1 MGVEG
6 LWKLLPAAED
16 RVSLFKFTSEQAF
29 NASFRPYILGI
40 DASLWTYHAQ
50 AVSGTG
56 ENAEIEL
63 IFHRCCRLLSMPV
76 APLFVFDGP
85 DQPKKRRSE
94 KRSKA
99 KSTRERTN
107 ECYYLNGIRGIVS
120 SFGFELLTAPGEAEA
135 TLAQLNSAGII
146 NAILSDDV
154 DCFLFGTKTVLR
166 SITVNN
172 SPYCEYVRVYSAD
185 ILKQHGFSQEELV
198 FIALLSGGDY
208 DPTFQGLSDCG
219 ITTASQLRFLEF
231 GKALKI
237 FETTD
242 CELEETLCEWRVQL
256 RKELETNKSAVL
268 SQKNC
273 KAANNLTDDFPRP
286 ETIRAYFHPS
296 VLNDVELEH
305 LSQSLWKNE
314 LKLERIS
321 GACEMYFMWS
331 SKAGIIKTF
340 E

>member
-50 AVSGTG
+50 AVSRTG

-63 IFHRCCRLLSMPV
+63 IFHRCCCLLSMPV

-85 DQPKKRRSE
+85 DQPKKRHSE
-94 KRSKA
+94 KRM
-99 KSTRERTN
+99 
-107 ECYYLNGIRGIVS
+107 S
-120 SFGFELLTAPGEAEA
+120 SFGFESLTAPGEAEA
-135 TLAQLNSAGII
+135 TLAQLNSVGII

-154 DCFLFGTKTVLR
+154 DCFLFGAKTVLR

-219 ITTASQLRFLEF
+219 ITTASQLCFLEF

-256 RKELETNKSAVL
+256 RKELETNKLAVL

-273 KAANNLTDDFPRP
+273 KAANNLTDNFPRL

-314 LKLERIS
+314 LKLE
-321 GACEMYFMWS
+321 
-331 SKAGIIKTF
+331 
-340 E
+340 